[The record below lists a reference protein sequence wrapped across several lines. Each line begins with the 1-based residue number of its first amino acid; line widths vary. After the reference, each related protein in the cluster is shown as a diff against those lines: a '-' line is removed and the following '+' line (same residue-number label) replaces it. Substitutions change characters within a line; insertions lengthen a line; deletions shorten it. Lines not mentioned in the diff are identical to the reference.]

1 MAQFVVNQFGNCH
14 RYQVVEADDEM
25 EARKEVNHD
34 DWEYDFDVM
43 DDEVYEE

>member
-1 MAQFVVNQFGNCH
+1 MATYVVNQFGNCH
-14 RYQVVEADDEM
+14 RYQVVDAEDEN
-25 EARKEVNHD
+25 EARKKVNHD